1 MKKGFTKSYMKATEL
16 QKISAI
22 AVPSNDTHSA
32 IVHVP
37 CSWSGLKV
45 FAMTSEFY
53 NQLRGKKII
62 HNNNSTV
69 FLAQEQE

>member
-1 MKKGFTKSYMKATEL
+1 MKATEL

-37 CSWSGLKV
+37 RSWSGLRV

-53 NQLRGKKII
+53 NQLRDRKEN
-62 HNNNSTV
+62 HS
-69 FLAQEQE
+69 

>member
-22 AVPSNDTHSA
+22 AVPSNDIHSA

-37 CSWSGLKV
+37 RSWSGLS
-45 FAMTSEFY
+45 FRDD
-53 NQLRGKKII
+53 L
-62 HNNNSTV
+62 
-69 FLAQEQE
+69 